1 MQLEFLQDGNFE
13 RFLES
18 INNGDGQSIAEQD
31 IETFVK
37 LLPQQAEISKFKDRL
52 QEYNLES
59 FTDLQT
65 IKAPF
70 VLKQLGKPEEFVIKI
85 LENEEIIEKAKI
97 MLVLIKA
104 ESDFDQLNQA
114 CVKWAQLRDGFAHDC
129 EMLTR
134 VLSTAFKVSMLMAN
148 KGKKEP

>member
-1 MQLEFLQDGNFE
+1 MQLEFLQDRNFE

-18 INNGDGQSIAEQD
+18 INNGDGQSISEQD

-70 VLKQLGKPEEFVIKI
+70 VMKQLGKPEEFVIKI

-129 EMLTR
+129 EMLTH